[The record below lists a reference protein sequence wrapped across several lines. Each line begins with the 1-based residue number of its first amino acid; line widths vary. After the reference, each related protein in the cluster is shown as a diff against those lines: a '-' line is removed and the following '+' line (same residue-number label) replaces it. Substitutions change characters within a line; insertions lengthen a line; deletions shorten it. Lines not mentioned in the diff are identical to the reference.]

1 MGQTVM
7 VTGWHKSLL
16 ILCVLISTATFLPAR
31 ADINEQ
37 VDRLKVGLVLA
48 GGGAR
53 GGAHIGVLKVLEEN
67 RIPID
72 YIAGTSFGAIVGAL
86 YASGYSAE
94 ALDETLHNLDWAELL
109 SDSAPRKYRS
119 IRRKGEDQDAS
130 INFEVGY
137 KNGKF
142 LLPNGLV
149 RGNQLRLT
157 LAKLMAKSN
166 GAAHF
171 DDLPIPFRAI
181 AANLLTGE
189 EVILEDGDLASAVL
203 ASMSVPGLFPPF
215 ERGDQLLVDGGIVNN
230 LPIDVARNMGAD
242 VVIVV
247 DISAPP
253 ATREDLNSFAKVLK
267 QMITLLT
274 LKSRQ
279 AQLETLS
286 QNDILIKPDT
296 TGISLTDFTKTAD
309 TVPKGAAA
317 ATKKLEALLPYQLDE
332 QAWQH
337 HLLSRKTE
345 VPAHK
350 IDFIRITNKS
360 RLSNAFIEKNIRL
373 HEGDTLD
380 QNQLAHDL
388 TKIYGSGNFE
398 NIDYQIIQENGQTG
412 VEVSARGRAVGN
424 DYLRFGVSLEDDF
437 SGTSNYS
444 LSAIY
449 TKRGLNDLGAEWRNK
464 ITLGNNLRLETEF
477 YQPLDDKQKFF
488 SFVGGA
494 VLRTKLGL
502 VDDDGDEAADI
513 RIDAALAQVGVGYTF
528 SNWGSLSA
536 GLQRTGG
543 TFTFLSSIPDFSGIP
558 IARGDK
564 FDIQET
570 SFFTQFELD
579 TVDNSNFP
587 RSGTRITARYSDNQ
601 AFLGGDSSVNSV
613 VFGVVHAESWGAN
626 TVVGWFHAGGA
637 YAGEE
642 TPSDNF
648 SLGGFRNLSGLQK
661 EEISGRYMAIVG
673 TEYRRLIN
681 RDGVT
686 QMFGVPLYAGL
697 TLEAGNV
704 WNQHSDIKVDNLRL
718 GGSLFLGADTAFGPL
733 YLGAG
738 YTSGGNTSAFLFL
751 GAQF

>member
-1 MGQTVM
+1 M
-7 VTGWHKSLL
+7 VTGWQKNLL
-16 ILCVLISTATFLPAR
+16 ILCILISTAAFFPTR
-31 ADINEQ
+31 ADTNEQ
-37 VDRLKVGLVLA
+37 LDRLKIGLVLA

-67 RIPID
+67 RIPVD

-94 ALDETLHNLDWAELL
+94 ALDETLRNLDWAELL
-109 SDSAPRKYRS
+109 SDSAPRKHRS
-119 IRRKGEDQDAS
+119 MRRKQDDQDAS

-137 KNGKF
+137 KNGEF

-157 LAKLMAKSN
+157 LAQLMAKSN
-166 GAAHF
+166 SITHF
-171 DDLPIPFRAI
+171 DALPIPFRAI
-181 AANLLTGE
+181 AADLLTGD

-230 LPIDVARNMGAD
+230 LPIDVARDMGAD

-247 DISAPP
+247 DISAAP

-274 LKSRQ
+274 LKSRR

-296 TGISLTDFTKTAD
+296 TSVSLTDFTKTAS
-309 TVPKGAAA
+309 TVPQGAAA
-317 ATKKLEALLPYQLDE
+317 ASDKLEALLIYQLDE
-332 QAWQH
+332 QAWHH
-337 HLLSRKTE
+337 HLLARKME
-345 VPAHK
+345 APAHK
-350 IDFIRITNKS
+350 IDFISINNKS
-360 RLSNAFIEKNIRL
+360 RLSDGFIEKNIRL
-373 HEGDTLD
+373 QEGELLD
-380 QNQLAHDL
+380 QNQLANDL
-388 TKIYGSGNFE
+388 TKIYGSGDFE
-398 NIDYQIIQENGQTG
+398 SIDYQIIQKNGQTG
-412 VEVSARGRAVGN
+412 IEITAKNRAVGN

-464 ITLGNNLRLETEF
+464 LTLGNNLRLETEF
-477 YQPLDDKQKFF
+477 YQPLDDQQKLFAF
-488 SFVGGA
+488 IGGA
-494 VLRTKLGL
+494 VLRTELGL
-502 VDDDGDEAADI
+502 VDDDGDEATDI
-513 RIDAALAQVGVGYTF
+513 RIDAALAQMGVGYTF

-536 GLQRTGG
+536 GIQRTGG
-543 TFTFLSSIPDFSGIP
+543 NFTLLSSVPDFSGIP
-558 IARGDK
+558 IARGDQ

-579 TVDNSNFP
+579 TLDNANFP

-601 AFLGGDSSVNSV
+601 TFLGGDSTVNSIAL
-613 VFGVVHAESWGAN
+613 GIVHAETWGIH
-626 TVVGWFHAGGA
+626 TLVGWFHAGGA
-637 YAGEE
+637 YGGEE

-681 RDGVT
+681 KDGVT

-704 WNQHSDIKVDNLRL
+704 WNQSSDIKVDNLRL